1 MGGAYRSITRTVQQ
15 SCKRHKLLRLGKFV
29 SNANSPS
36 TTEDPQSLYDTGLS
50 AVHPALGSESIQTI
64 AITGNWKRVPVELSA
79 RWEAVALEFK
89 TLCSLVLGNQ

>member
-1 MGGAYRSITRTVQQ
+1 MGEAYRSMIRTVQQ
-15 SCKRHKLLRLGKFV
+15 SCKRHELLRLGKFV
-29 SNANSPS
+29 SNTNPPS

-64 AITGNWKRVPVELSA
+64 AITGDWKRFHLELSA

-89 TLCSLVLGNQ
+89 ILC